1 MEKKAGLWID
11 HKKAVIVTITDQ
23 GEEIKEIQS
32 HVERQVSRDTDSR
45 SQSKQ
50 IPAEDTRQRAFA
62 GHLDIYY
69 DEVISCVHDAQSVLL
84 LGPGEAKG
92 EIKKRMENKKFH
104 GQIVGVE
111 TADKMT
117 EPQIVA
123 KVRHYFQIPKVSFPT
138 GFQYIF

>member
-23 GEEIKEIQS
+23 GEDIKEIQS
-32 HVERQVSRDTDSR
+32 NVERQVRREAGSH
-45 SQSKQ
+45 SQSMQ
-50 IPAEDTRQRAFA
+50 IPADDTRQRAFA

-69 DEVISCVHDAQSVLL
+69 DEVIARIHDAQLVLL

-92 EIKKRMENKKFH
+92 EIKKRMKNKKFH

-111 TADKMT
+111 TVDKMT
-117 EPQIVA
+117 EPQIAA
-123 KVRHYFQIPKVSFPT
+123 KVRQCFLNLK
-138 GFQYIF
+138 

>member
-1 MEKKAGLWID
+1 MTKKAGLWID
-11 HKKAVIVTITDQ
+11 HKKAVIVTITDD

-32 HVERQVSRDTDSR
+32 HVEKQLRRDADSR
-45 SQSKQ
+45 SQSKE
-50 IPAEDTRQRAFA
+50 IPAEDTRKRAFL

-69 DEVISCVHDAQSVLL
+69 DQVISCIQDAQMVLL

-104 GQIVGVE
+104 GQIADVE

-117 EPQIVA
+117 EPQIAA
-123 KVRHYFQIPKVSFPT
+123 KVRQYFLNLK
-138 GFQYIF
+138 

>member
-1 MEKKAGLWID
+1 MNKNAGLWID
-11 HKKAVIVTITDQ
+11 HKKAVIVTITDK

-32 HVERQVSRDTDSR
+32 HVEKQVHRDADSH
-45 SQSKQ
+45 SQSMQ
-50 IPAEDTRQRAFA
+50 IPADDTRQRAFT

-69 DEVISCVHDAQSVLL
+69 DEVISYIHDAQSVLL

-104 GQIVGVE
+104 GQIVGIE

-117 EPQIVA
+117 EPQIAA
-123 KVRHYFQIPKVSFPT
+123 KVRQCFLNYK
-138 GFQYIF
+138 